1 MIVCGGTG
9 GHLAPG
15 IAVAEGL
22 LKRGHEV
29 RLLISEKEV
38 DSRLLQKYPNLPYT
52 KVPASPLLLRPLGIL
67 RFLLLQSA
75 GTVACVSLFQ
85 REKPSLVLGFGGYTS
100 FGAVIAAA
108 FLNIPVVLHEANRR
122 VGRAIRLLKR
132 FAYRLS
138 LPDGIRVQGIDLNR
152 MDHHGFPVRDEIRRL
167 PRETAA
173 RQLGISPEEKW
184 LMVLGGSQG
193 ASALN
198 QWVQDHFETLA
209 AEGIHIFCLTGLGK
223 GSEGMVEAR
232 STAGKPVRVVYR
244 PFTDNMAA
252 VLSAADLVVSRAGA
266 GTIAELVQCMRPS
279 ILVPYPHAA
288 DNHQVA
294 NARYLESQGGCVVVE
309 QANLASLRDE
319 VGDVI
324 FNDWLLE
331 KFRFNL
337 KRLSEAESR
346 ERIVED
352 LERIIED
359 FESGRVRWGRR
370 RFLEARIL

>member
-22 LKRGHEV
+22 IKRGHEV
-29 RLLISEKEV
+29 RLLVSKKEV
-38 DSRLLQKYPNLPYT
+38 DGRLLQKYPNLSYT
-52 KVPASPLLLRPLGIL
+52 RVPAAPLLIRPLGIL
-67 RFLLLQSA
+67 RFLLFQAS
-75 GTVACVSLFQ
+75 GTLACISLFQ
-85 REKPSLVLGFGGYTS
+85 REKPNLVLGFGGYTS
-100 FGAVIAAA
+100 FGAVIASA
-108 FLNIPVVLHEANRR
+108 FLGIPVVLHEANRR

-138 LPDGIRVQGIDLNR
+138 LPDGIRVSGVDLNR
-152 MDHHGFPVRDEIRRL
+152 IDHHGFPVRDEIRRIS
-167 PRETAA
+167 RETAA
-173 RQLGISPEEKW
+173 RQLGISPEGKW

-198 QWVQDHFETLA
+198 QWVRDHFESLA
-209 AEGIHIFCLTGLGK
+209 ADGIQIFCLTGPGK
-223 GSEGMVEAR
+223 GSEGTVETR
-232 STAGKPVRVVYR
+232 SAAGKPVRVVYQS
-244 PFTDNMAA
+244 FTDNMAA

-266 GTIAELVQCMRPS
+266 GTIAELVQCIKPS

-288 DNHQVA
+288 DNHQLA
-294 NARYLESQGGCVVVE
+294 NARYLESQGGCIVVE
-309 QANLASLRDE
+309 QANLANLREE
-319 VGDVI
+319 VRDAI

-337 KRLSEAESR
+337 KRLSEIESR

-352 LERIIED
+352 LEAIMED
-359 FESGRVRWGRR
+359 FEAGLVRWGRR
-370 RFLEARIL
+370 RFLEAPIL